1 MIKFI
6 IITFL
11 FIVLMRLV
19 APFLLRWA
27 ITFFIGKQVRKGM
40 FGNQPPQP
48 GQNPAQGRK
57 PKAGN
62 LNIDYIPQDKAQP
75 GYSGGD
81 YVEYEEVK

>member
-11 FIVLMRLV
+11 FFLFLRLV

-40 FGNQPPQP
+40 FNMNPPQP
-48 GQNPAQGRK
+48 RQNPSQGQK
-57 PKAGN
+57 TKAGN
-62 LNIDYIPQDKAQP
+62 LNIDYIPEDKTQP
-75 GYSGGD
+75 GYKGGD